1 MSGGSR
7 NRTPLVGNTG
17 GACPSVRVINHPA
30 PGRGDTCRENS
41 CEREIVPTE
50 ISDYSP
56 LRVMRAEIPILYTVK
71 GRFHA
76 AKATTQS
83 QSVF

>member
-41 CEREIVPTE
+41 CEREIIPIE
-50 ISDYSP
+50 ISDYNP
-56 LRVMRAEIPILYTVK
+56 LHVMRAEIPIPCAVK

-76 AKATTQS
+76 AKATAKS